1 MKKLKPR
8 KIKKLDLRGAESSQV
23 ALLDKNLPV
32 TAGDVRDSGSIS
44 GPGTLP
50 GGGSGTPFQY
60 SCQENPMDRGAW
72 LATAFG
78 VTKSWKCLSI

>member
-8 KIKKLDLRGAESSQV
+8 KIKKLDLRGAKSSQV

-50 GGGSGTPFQY
+50 EGGSGIPFQY
-60 SCQENPMDRGAW
+60 SCQENPTDRG
-72 LATAFG
+72 G
-78 VTKSWKCLSI
+78 

>member
-1 MKKLKPR
+1 M
-8 KIKKLDLRGAESSQV
+8 
-23 ALLDKNLPV
+23 ALLDKNLPII
-32 TAGDVRDSGSIS
+32 AGDVRDSGSIS
-44 GPGTLP
+44 GPGTFP

-78 VTKSWKCLSI
+78 VTKSWKCLSV